1 MKILMN
7 RNWKFKWKPKWLL
20 VVAALAAVFIFD
32 DILYFLLI
40 EKVFRVELRALFRY
54 LIFAVILLLNGL
66 LALAVLRVLRKKP
79 ITGREAM
86 IGEQGVALTAV
97 NQDKGWIR
105 VHGERWQAVSDRPI
119 PPGEK
124 VVIVDMDGLVARVQ
138 PLSADGTDMAKEKQ
152 LDDA

>member
-7 RNWKFKWKPKWLL
+7 PNWKFKWKPKWLL

-86 IGEQGVALTAV
+86 IGEQGVTLTAV

-105 VHGERWQAVSDRPI
+105 VHGERWQAVSDQPI

-124 VVIVDMDGLVARVQ
+124 VVIVEMDGLVARVQ
-138 PLSADGTDMAKEKQ
+138 PLSADGTDMAEEERF
-152 LDDA
+152 DDA